1 MIEQE
6 ITIRVSDDPFD
17 TKTYKVRVPKGTKI
31 LSSEP
36 YAIEAL
42 AKYGLVESI
51 DEQFMLCETKESYS
65 TQGIIV
71 SISTDKEGNKVNALI
86 DIGAKYTASCSL
98 IKEPKSIL
106 DQLVVGMLV
115 NVKVRPGSNG
125 VVTAS
130 ISDAIDE
137 VKTDEIMKSIGDKS
151 VAFTGKITELIHGG
165 YWVEVGGIK
174 CFMPG
179 SLAGLNKLHD
189 FDSLVGSE
197 LIVMPISFSAE
208 KSTIIVSHR
217 AYLNTLIPSAINELH
232 ENVKNPI
239 TGFVTGTTKFG
250 VFAEFNKCLTGLI
263 PDTALDEATRQKFL
277 AESIKP
283 GDSITFWVQEII
295 SDKKII
301 LTQQG
306 PREDIWDEVS
316 DKYKP
321 MMIVPGTVTKIT
333 KYGAFVELERGI
345 SGLIHKTKLKD
356 NSLNRGDKV
365 NIRILTINPTD
376 KRITMALSD

>member
-179 SLAGLNKLHD
+179 SLAGLNKLHN

-365 NIRILTINPTD
+365 NIRILTINPAD

>member
-17 TKTYKVRVPKGTKI
+17 TKTFKVRVPKGTKI
-31 LSSEP
+31 LCTEP

-42 AKYGLVESI
+42 AQYGLMESVEDQI
-51 DEQFMLCETKESYS
+51 KLCETRQSYS
-65 TQGIIV
+65 TEGSII
-71 SISTDKEGNKVNALI
+71 SITKDKDGNKISALI
-86 DIGAKYTASCSL
+86 DIGTKYTASCSL

-106 DQLVVGMLV
+106 DQLEVGMIV
-115 NVKVRPGSNG
+115 NVKIKSGAHG
-125 VVTAS
+125 IITAS

-137 VKTDEIMKSIGDKS
+137 VKTNEIMKSIGDKT
-151 VAFTGKITELIHGG
+151 VGFTGKITELIHGG

-179 SLAGLNKLHD
+179 SLAGLNKLHN
-189 FDSLVGSE
+189 FESLVGQE
-197 LIVMPISFSAE
+197 LIVMPISFSDE
-208 KSTIIVSHR
+208 KNTIIVSHR
-217 AYLNTLIPSAINELH
+217 AYLKTLIPSALDDLR
-232 ENVKNPI
+232 ENVKQPI

-263 PDTALDEATRQKFL
+263 PDTVLDDTTRQLF
-277 AESIKP
+277 ERDGIKP
-283 GDSITFWVQEII
+283 GDSISFWVQEIV

-306 PREDIWDEVS
+306 PREDIWDDAAE
-316 DKYKP
+316 KYKP
-321 MMIVPGTVTKIT
+321 MMVTSGTVTKVT
-333 KYGAFVELERGI
+333 KYGAFVELEKGI

-356 NSLNRGDKV
+356 TPINRGDKV
-365 NIRILTINPTD
+365 NIKILSISP
-376 KRITMALSD
+376 SDRKIAMSLID